1 MNDHSTLRAM
11 ADVGGFL
18 PEFINEQMEDAAEEL
33 GVLPRDLESWKSKM
47 WRTALEVAA
56 WSLEAWTPNGITEFA
71 EQDSYIGESTMT
83 LYSVFGEALAECY
96 IQLGCLAIQLQLTRA
111 YGTDL
116 RDTMKHRPL
125 EPAKIMLRMVN

>member
-56 WSLEAWTPNGITEFA
+56 
-71 EQDSYIGESTMT
+71 
-83 LYSVFGEALAECY
+83 
-96 IQLGCLAIQLQLTRA
+96 
-111 YGTDL
+111 
-116 RDTMKHRPL
+116 
-125 EPAKIMLRMVN
+125 